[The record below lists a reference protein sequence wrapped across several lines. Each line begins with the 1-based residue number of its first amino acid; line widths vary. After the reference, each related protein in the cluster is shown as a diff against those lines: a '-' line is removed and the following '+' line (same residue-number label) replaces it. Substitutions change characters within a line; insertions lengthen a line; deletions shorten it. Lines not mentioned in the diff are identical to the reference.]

1 MSRPGASTTIFI
13 LRQVASA
20 SIVAANTVGGILG
33 TVSRVR
39 NQIASN
45 TRVNKMV
52 SLCALTQA
60 SKSSNGF
67 QANANV
73 ARKRAVDE
81 MVPYFCCRCPL
92 IDQISNVDTRCE
104 ANPRTRR
111 SMTIV
116 RRYEAPPKS
125 PVSHCREQRMI
136 AKVGPYAEG

>member
-1 MSRPGASTTIFI
+1 MGGRGGSRETVI
-13 LRQVASA
+13 LREVGRAR
-20 SIVAANTVGGILG
+20 IGAADTVGGIMG
-33 TVSRVR
+33 TASRVR
-39 NQIASN
+39 NQVASN

-52 SLCALTQA
+52 SLCALTEA

-104 ANPRTRR
+104 ANPRTR
-111 SMTIV
+111 STMTIV
-116 RRYEAPPKS
+116 RRYGAPPKS
-125 PVSHCREQRMI
+125 PVSHCREQVMI
-136 AKVGPYAEG
+136 AQVGPYAEG